1 MADLLLYAA
10 IPLFVVYFYLFQR
23 TLRVLEPVE
32 RQRFIAEAGLPLWRK
47 GLAVAP
53 LVLLFFAP
61 TMTLRLVLVAWWLL
75 QLIVDTRSH
84 HQRLRVLGF
93 DPAFRSQ
100 LLSVAYLSG
109 TALLVFATGM
119 VLKAR

>member
-10 IPLFVVYFYLFQR
+10 IPLFLVYFYLFQR

-32 RQRFIAEAGLPLWRK
+32 RQRFIAAAGLPLWRK
-47 GLAVAP
+47 VLAVVP

-61 TMTLRLVLVAWWLL
+61 TMTLRLVLVAWWLM
-75 QLIVDTRSH
+75 QLVVDTRSH

-100 LLSVAYLSG
+100 LLSVSYLSG